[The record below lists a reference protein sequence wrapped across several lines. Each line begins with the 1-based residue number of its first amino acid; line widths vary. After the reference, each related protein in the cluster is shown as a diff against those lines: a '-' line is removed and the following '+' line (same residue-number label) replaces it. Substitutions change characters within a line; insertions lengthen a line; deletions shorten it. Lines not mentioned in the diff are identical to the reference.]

1 MRARIASTWSVVL
14 VSFALASAGA
24 SRGAAAVLSHGVP
37 APMHREH
44 AAPDSADAV
53 AAVAGFHA
61 ALAKG
66 DTLQVLALLAP
77 DVVIMEGGDIETLS
91 EYRAHHLAADMD
103 YARAIPGVSTVRRVV
118 VQRDVAWVSST
129 SVVDGRINE
138 RRVNTAGAEL
148 VVLSRQTAMAPWRI
162 RAVHWSS
169 HRRAP

>member
-1 MRARIASTWSVVL
+1 
-14 VSFALASAGA
+14 
-24 SRGAAAVLSHGVP
+24 
-37 APMHREH
+37 MHREH